1 VEDGGGGE
9 GVAFAGWEAAQV
21 AGGVGGEAG
30 RWVRGVGEGEGPVW
44 GAGVGVEGGGGE
56 GVLG

>member
-9 GVAFAGWEAAQV
+9 GLAFAGWEAAQV

-30 RWVRGVGEGEGPVW
+30 RWVRGVGERGKPSG
-44 GAGVGVEGGGGE
+44 GAGVGGEGGGGE